1 MRVGARVGSAMGG
14 TPSLPI
20 LAFPSTLRSFMAT
33 RLRKCVP
40 RRKGPVAI
48 LVRLWAQFS
57 PFTAVS
63 EPSNKV
69 AKADFAGSVQAIVDD
84 IGHFQERGLQHC
96 VIGGDGKDLQGTLE
110 LLEQFASEVMAK
122 CD

>member
-14 TPSLPI
+14 TVAANPRIPLDTPQLYGDAHAEVRAEAERAGRDPGQIVGTI
-20 LAFPSTLRSFMAT
+20 LAIYCRIRTEQQGREG
-33 RLRKCVP
+33 RL
-40 RRKGPVAI
+40 
-48 LVRLWAQFS
+48 L
-57 PFTAVS
+57 
-63 EPSNKV
+63 
-69 AKADFAGSVQAIVDD
+69 GSVQAIVDD